1 MFMNIKILI
10 LKIKSWFV
18 KKPTNKLTWSCE
30 DYIMGKRWAKC
41 QPHPFIK
48 GKTMWDLVYDKYDST
63 YTIDNLNKFLFNEL

>member
-1 MFMNIKILI
+1 MNINFLI

-18 KKPTNKLTWSCE
+18 KKPTKKLTWSCE
-30 DYIMGKRWAKC
+30 DYVIGKKWAMS

-63 YTIDNLNKFLFNEL
+63 YTIDNLNKFLFNEI

>member
-1 MFMNIKILI
+1 MYIKFLI

-18 KKPTNKLTWSCE
+18 KKPTKKLRWSCE
-30 DYIMGKRWAKC
+30 DYVIGKKWAKT

-63 YTIDNLNKFLFNEL
+63 YTIDNLNKFLFNEI

>member
-1 MFMNIKILI
+1 MYMNIKILI

-18 KKPTNKLTWSCE
+18 KKPTNKLTWSRE
-30 DYIMGKRWAKC
+30 DYIMGKRWAQS